1 MKFSTKIFVF
11 AYCIFMLAMGIGSF
25 FLINSIY
32 DARLNEI
39 TEKAKTDNKN
49 LFSYIASMYMVSDE
63 QHIKYSIKS
72 LVDEMLS
79 ESNQIYVGKRTEW
92 ENNELEEMNN
102 YEAVSKIV
110 NISDERGSNGDYE
123 NGSLNTVTYIQV
135 TSRYAEWYIVNR
147 YSLSNAIDERERN
160 FNLYRIILVT
170 SSAVMA
176 VILYMFARYVTGPVE
191 RLTRMAGRVSEGN
204 YSVRINT
211 SYRKMKS
218 TEVKCLGETLNKL
231 AVNTE
236 KHIDKLN
243 DMLERREVFM
253 ADFTHEIKTPL
264 TSIIGYG
271 DILRTYDVSPEK
283 RREYGEYIYREGKRL
298 ERLSL
303 NLLQLIVMG
312 KQELEL
318 HETNTLDIMGRIKG
332 ATRFLGEKYGVY
344 IGFNVEEAV
353 IMTEQS
359 LFITAIM
366 NFIDNA
372 CKASQKNKTVKV
384 KCKKCE
390 EMYGI
395 SVTDEG
401 RGIPESQINM
411 IMEPFY
417 MVDKSRA
424 RKQGGAG
431 IGLAI
436 CNQVAKLHGGYIT
449 VDSKEGKG
457 TTISMY
463 IPLIMKQKDIQNEL

>member
-1 MKFSTKIFVF
+1 
-11 AYCIFMLAMGIGSF
+11 
-25 FLINSIY
+25 
-32 DARLNEI
+32 
-39 TEKAKTDNKN
+39 
-49 LFSYIASMYMVSDE
+49 
-63 QHIKYSIKS
+63 
-72 LVDEMLS
+72 
-79 ESNQIYVGKRTEW
+79 
-92 ENNELEEMNN
+92 
-102 YEAVSKIV
+102 
-110 NISDERGSNGDYE
+110 
-123 NGSLNTVTYIQV
+123 
-135 TSRYAEWYIVNR
+135 
-147 YSLSNAIDERERN
+147 
-160 FNLYRIILVT
+160 
-170 SSAVMA
+170 
-176 VILYMFARYVTGPVE
+176 
-191 RLTRMAGRVSEGN
+191 
-204 YSVRINT
+204 
-211 SYRKMKS
+211 MKS

-243 DMLERREVFM
+243 DMLERREIFM

-312 KQELEL
+312 KQELEF
-318 HETNTLDIMGRIKG
+318 HDTNTLDIMGRIKG

-463 IPLIMKQKDIQNEL
+463 IPLIIKQKDVQN

>member
-1 MKFSTKIFVF
+1 MKFSTKIFAF

-32 DARLNEI
+32 SAKLNEI
-39 TEKAKTDNKN
+39 TEKAKADNKN
-49 LFSYIASMYMVSDE
+49 LFSYVASMYMMSDE
-63 QHIKYSIKS
+63 QHIKYTIKS
-72 LVDEMLS
+72 LVEEMSS
-79 ESNQIYVGKRTEW
+79 EENQVYAGSRADW
-92 ENNELEEMNN
+92 ENNEIEVMNN
-102 YEAVSKIV
+102 YEVMARIV
-110 NISDERGSNGDYE
+110 NIGDEGNSSDSVN
-123 NGSLNTVTYIQV
+123 SSVYIEV

-147 YSLSNAIDERERN
+147 YSLNGAIEEREQN
-160 FNLYRIILVT
+160 FRIYRIILIM
-170 SSAVMA
+170 SSVVMS
-176 VILYMFARYVTGPVE
+176 VILYVFARYVTGPVE
-191 RLTRMAGRVSEGN
+191 RLTRMSKRISDGD
-204 YSVRINT
+204 YSARINT
-211 SYRKMKS
+211 SYKKMKS
-218 TEVKCLGETLNKL
+218 KEVKSLGEALNKL
-231 AVNTE
+231 AENTE
-236 KHIDKLN
+236 EHIDKLN
-243 DMLERREVFM
+243 DMLEKRENFM

-318 HETNTLDIMGRIKG
+318 CETNTVEIMGRIKG

-344 IGFNVEEAV
+344 IDFSTEEAF

-359 LFITAIM
+359 LFTTAIM

-372 CKASQKNKTVKV
+372 CKASERGKTVKV
-384 KCKKCE
+384 KCEKCDD
-390 EMYGI
+390 MYRV
-395 SVTDEG
+395 SVSDEG
-401 RGIPESQINM
+401 RGIPASQVNK

-436 CNQVAKLHGGYIT
+436 CNQVAKLHGGYIDVT
-449 VDSKEGKG
+449 SREGKG

-463 IPLIMKQKDIQNEL
+463 IPL